1 MRERKF
7 YLIPLSLVELVFRER
22 LYREFQIWMELKH
35 RSNGHLKITPD
46 IVRSVANELKI
57 SPKTVSRTIEKL
69 RQRNWIGYNPKS
81 GFSFIRSFKAVQIIE
96 DLPGR
101 LGVWFDVDR
110 KKESRGFIAGSV
122 ISKLVREQ
130 RKKVWQERK
139 GVQTKGGT
147 FQPVR
152 LPAFYPVSCSSLEQ
166 IYNVSTKRAWNA
178 KKNATNGKF
187 IQLKH
192 VNKPLPI
199 DRLKSYLEGY
209 PENKGKVFRKGG
221 NWFLRLP
228 DLVQMKMT
236 FGRRERVKTL
246 KTTTKNSQDAISKRR
261 ERK

>member
-1 MRERKF
+1 MGERKF

-35 RSNGHLKITPD
+35 RSNGHLIITPD
-46 IVRSVANELKI
+46 VVRSLANELKI
-57 SPKTVSRTIEKL
+57 SPKTVSRTLEKL
-69 RQRNWIGYNPKS
+69 RERNWIGYNPKS

-96 DLPGR
+96 DKPGR
-101 LGVWFDVDR
+101 LGVLFDIDR

-166 IYNVSTKRAWNA
+166 IYNVSTKVAWNA
-178 KKNATNGKF
+178 KKNASNGKF

-192 VNKPLPI
+192 VSKPIPI
-199 DRLKSYLEGY
+199 DRLKSYLKGF
-209 PENKGKVFRKGG
+209 PENEGRLIKKGD

-228 DLVQMKMT
+228 DMVKMKMT
-236 FGRRERVKTL
+236 FGRRGRVKTL
-246 KTTTKNSQDAISKRR
+246 KTTTKNRQNAISKR
-261 ERK
+261 